1 MIGSPRMPY
10 STQKVLATEMLNPQ
24 ARGAVERVSSPYIPA
39 HSATGWG
46 QPQGSVAMERRW

>member
-1 MIGSPRMPY
+1 MIGSPRMPC
-10 STQKVLATEMLNPQ
+10 STQKVLATEMVNPQ

-39 HSATGWG
+39 HSAIGWG